1 MHLLIT
7 GAWQHFYEFLP
18 IIKRRHEVK
27 LLQFEKDSLPCE
39 SDWIEGIIGN
49 EFFLYHPIEHFVN
62 LRFIQ
67 LTSAGY
73 DRIPMDYV
81 TSHNIKIFNARGV
94 YSIPMAEYALS
105 GVLSLLKNNR
115 FFMEKQK
122 SHLWEKDRNI
132 KELFG
137 RKICIFGCGS
147 VGSEC
152 AKRFEAMGCEVIGID
167 PIVQENQYFDK
178 VVHPMFMNS
187 IVDES
192 DVVII
197 TLPLTKETKSMFNEE
212 FFRVMKDGSIF
223 VNIARGELVDTNALI
238 DALDTKLFGAVLDV
252 FENEPLLPDNAL
264 WDKANLIITPH
275 NSFVGDGNN
284 NRLSHVIMSNLN
296 EQN

>member
-7 GAWQHFYEFLP
+7 GAWQQFYEFLP

-49 EFFLYHPIEHFVN
+49 GFFLYHPIEHFVN

-178 VVHPMFMNS
+178 VVHPMYMNS

-238 DALDTKLFGAVLDV
+238 NALDAKLFGAVLDV
-252 FENEPLLPDNAL
+252 FENEPLLPENAL
-264 WDKANLIITPH
+264 WDKPNLIITPH